1 FLRAELDHMLPVH
14 HRVPGPRRKKAPAQR
29 GRVGRAVAQ
38 PDVKFA
44 GTRLGVRG
52 MDLSRGQ
59 RGCSLEVAGRTAMAT
74 ASWYAWAMPVQWTIS
89 HSKRLVLAVA
99 RSPAGASD
107 IESYLHSVALAGGMP
122 YAKIFCIA
130 DVDSVLS
137 PENIAAL
144 GDIVRHYALY
154 GR

>member
-1 FLRAELDHMLPVH
+1 
-14 HRVPGPRRKKAPAQR
+14 
-29 GRVGRAVAQ
+29 
-38 PDVKFA
+38 
-44 GTRLGVRG
+44 
-52 MDLSRGQ
+52 
-59 RGCSLEVAGRTAMAT
+59 
-74 ASWYAWAMPVQWTIS
+74 MPVQWTIS

-154 GR
+154 GRIGPIAIVAPFDRGYGQARLFADATKADRPLAIFRELHEARRWVDSVTARTTEDAGRPTI

>member
-1 FLRAELDHMLPVH
+1 
-14 HRVPGPRRKKAPAQR
+14 
-29 GRVGRAVAQ
+29 
-38 PDVKFA
+38 
-44 GTRLGVRG
+44 
-52 MDLSRGQ
+52 
-59 RGCSLEVAGRTAMAT
+59 
-74 ASWYAWAMPVQWTIS
+74 MPVQWTIS

-99 RSPAGASD
+99 RSPAGAPD

-137 PENIAAL
+137 PENISAL

-154 GR
+154 GRIGPIAIVAPFDRGYHQARLFADAAKAERPLAIFRELHEARRWIDSLAGLTAGDAGRPTI